1 MKKMKFLSAL
11 LACIMACSIF
21 LFSGCKEEENS
32 SGAGATEQ
40 ETTLEE
46 TGFYMARNGQS
57 DYKIVLPS
65 TAGDQLLTA
74 GDEMQYFL
82 EEALGIKLDIVYD
95 KGLKFNSN
103 SQYISIGD
111 NDLSKAAGV
120 TCSEAEYGVSG
131 YVIKT
136 VGKSV
141 FLVGGG
147 NYGSQYAVYDFLAKT
162 LHYELYALDEI
173 YIDKTDE
180 LKLYDFNLA
189 VKQQFEFTNFGFA
202 EMAWWSGL
210 SYRFHNM
217 EAFIVPSTGAHSTFM
232 YFPIEEYGDLHP
244 EWYSADYSQ
253 MCYSSET
260 LVDALAGKYIE
271 ELKAY
276 SVEDVRGAKTFNWGL
291 EDNDGWCRCTKC
303 QASITKYGADSAT
316 MVLFINKVADKVQA
330 WIDENQTGREV
341 YFNVL
346 AYHAPVAPPVDVD
359 PNTGEAT
366 WVDDDIICRDNV
378 AVRYAPISA
387 SFMYPLNDKQH
398 NLNTY
403 LEMKGWGAIC
413 KNISFYGYVANF
425 SHTFVG
431 LDTFNAIQENYRFFK
446 ECNVNFLT
454 EQGYSFTMK
463 APGFTDFRLYMI
475 HEWAMDTE
483 QNFKDLKNDFFKAYY
498 KDASDVMIKLFDEV
512 RLHYQFLAEV
522 YDIVGGCYEDLYN
535 QNMWSQ
541 GTLEKWIGYIDEAY
555 EAIEPLKNTNPELYQ
570 KLWDRINI
578 ESMQARF
585 LLIHLYSSKA
595 FTVTGLYEAKIKF
608 IEDCQKY
615 EVSPSEGGSVESL
628 RQMWGV

>member
-1 MKKMKFLSAL
+1 
-11 LACIMACSIF
+11 MACSI
-21 LFSGCKEEENS
+21 LIFSGCKNTNESNS
-32 SGAGATEQ
+32 STSESE
-40 ETTLEE
+40 ETVLEE
-46 TGFYMARNGQS
+46 TGFYMARDGKS

-65 TAGDQLLTA
+65 TANDQLLTA

-82 EEALGIKLDIVYD
+82 EEALGIKLDIIYD
-95 KGLKFNSN
+95 KGIKFNSN
-103 SQYISIGD
+103 SQYISIGE
-111 NDLSKAAGV
+111 NDLSKTAGV

-131 YVIKT
+131 YVIRT

-147 NYGSQYAVYDFLAKT
+147 NYGSQFAVYDFLEKT
-162 LHYELYALDEI
+162 LNYELYAVEEV

-180 LKLYDFNLA
+180 LKLYNFDLA

-202 EMAWWSGL
+202 YMAWWSGL
-210 SYRFHNM
+210 GHRFHNM
-217 EAFIVPSTGAHSTFM
+217 EAFIVPGTGAHSTFM
-232 YFPIEEYGDLHP
+232 YFPVEEYANLHP
-244 EWYSADYSQ
+244 EWYNADYSQ
-253 MCYSSET
+253 MCYSSDT
-260 LVDALAGKYIE
+260 LVDALAEKWIE
-271 ELKAY
+271 ELEMY

-291 EDNDGWCRCTKC
+291 EDNDAWCRCAKC
-303 QASITKYGADSAT
+303 MASITKYGADSAT

-330 WIDENQTGREV
+330 WIDENQPGREV

-346 AYHAPVAPPVDVD
+346 AYHASVAPPVEVD
-359 PNTGEAT
+359 AATGEVT
-366 WVDDDIICRDNV
+366 IVDDEIICRDNV

-387 SFMYPLNDKQH
+387 SFMYPLNDKQR
-398 NLNTY
+398 NLTTY
-403 LEMKGWGAIC
+403 VEMTGWGAIC

-454 EQGYSFTMK
+454 EQGYSFTMT
-463 APGFTDFRLYMI
+463 APGFVDFRLYMM

-483 QNFKDLKNDFFKAYY
+483 KNFKDLKQNFFTAYY
-498 KDASDVMIKLFDEV
+498 KDAADVMIKLFDEV
-512 RLHYQFLAEV
+512 RLHYQYLAEV

-535 QNMWSQ
+535 QEMWSQ
-541 GTLEKWIGYIDEAY
+541 GTLEKWMGYIDEAY
-555 EAIEPLKNTNPELYQ
+555 AAIEPLKETDPERYQ
-570 KLWDRINI
+570 KLYDRVTI

-595 FTVTGLYEAKIKF
+595 YTVTGLYEEKLKF
-608 IEDCQKY
+608 IADCEKY
-615 EVSPSEGGSVESL
+615 EVYPAEGGNIGVL